1 MVEGLVDTAIAD
13 ASAEARRLSNI
24 ADAGRAS
31 RPADGGDSSAYR
43 AITGLASQEP
53 RVNTAELSLAAG
65 MPLTAE
71 IAEDQRTL
79 LEYLLSP
86 VHRIASEAGRE
97 R

>member
-1 MVEGLVDTAIAD
+1 
-13 ASAEARRLSNI
+13 
-24 ADAGRAS
+24 
-31 RPADGGDSSAYR
+31 
-43 AITGLASQEP
+43 
-53 RVNTAELSLAAG
+53 VNTAELSLAAG